1 MQGGMSMSSQQQMMV
16 ERVDEL
22 ERMIV
27 RLNGRIGELQRELNL
42 TKGMTGQGW
51 ASASRLR
58 AIWGGS
64 KPVVPA
70 AHPVRENRRVERHEH
85 CLF

>member
-1 MQGGMSMSSQQQMMV
+1 MTHQQQVMV

-27 RLNGRIGELQRELNL
+27 RLNGRIVELQRELKQ
-42 TKGMTGQGW
+42 TKGVVFTGG
-51 ASASRLR
+51 ANGSRLR
-58 AIWGGS
+58 TFLSGI
-64 KPVVPA
+64 KPVILSTTPI
-70 AHPVRENRRVERHEH
+70 RENRRVQRHDL

>member
-1 MQGGMSMSSQQQMMV
+1 MMTQQQQLVV

-27 RLNGRIGELQRELNL
+27 RLNGRIGELQRELKL
-42 TKGMTGQGW
+42 TKGLTSYGW
-51 ASASRLR
+51 SGGSRLR
-58 AIWGGS
+58 TLLGGI
-64 KPVVPA
+64 KPA
-70 AHPVRENRRVERHEH
+70 LTSSHPIRENRRVQRHDL

>member
-1 MQGGMSMSSQQQMMV
+1 MMSHQQQAMV

-27 RLNGRIGELQRELNL
+27 RLNGRIGELQRELKHS
-42 TKGMTGQGW
+42 KGTFQGW
-51 ASASRLR
+51 SGGSRLR
-58 AIWGGS
+58 TLLGGM
-64 KPVVPA
+64 KPVVSA
-70 AHPVRENRRVERHEH
+70 AHPIRENRRIERHDL

>member
-1 MQGGMSMSSQQQMMV
+1 MTYQQQTMV

-27 RLNGRIGELQRELNL
+27 RLNGRIGELQRELKESRGKVTN
-42 TKGMTGQGW
+42 GW
-51 ASASRLR
+51 PAGSRLR
-58 AIWGGS
+58 TLLGGI
-64 KPVVPA
+64 KPAMATPS
-70 AHPVRENRRVERHEH
+70 PIRENRRVQRHEL

>member
-1 MQGGMSMSSQQQMMV
+1 MMLHQQQAMV

-27 RLNGRIGELQRELNL
+27 RLNGRIGELQRELKQRN
-42 TKGMTGQGW
+42 GMVLNGW
-51 ASASRLR
+51 SGGSRLR
-58 AIWGGS
+58 TFWEGM
-64 KPVVPA
+64 KPVVAPA
-70 AHPVRENRRVERHEH
+70 SPIRENRRVQRHDL

>member
-1 MQGGMSMSSQQQMMV
+1 MMMSHQQQAMV

-27 RLNGRIGELQRELNL
+27 RLNGRIGELQRELKH
-42 TKGMTGQGW
+42 TKGWPGG
-51 ASASRLR
+51 SRLR
-58 AIWGGS
+58 PLLGGM
-64 KPVVPA
+64 KPVLSA
-70 AHPVRENRRVERHEH
+70 SHPIRENRRIERHDL

>member
-1 MQGGMSMSSQQQMMV
+1 MTQQQHIMV

-27 RLNGRIGELQRELNL
+27 RLNGRIGELQRELQL
-42 TKGMTGQGW
+42 TKGLTQGW
-51 ASASRLR
+51 SGSSRLR
-58 AIWGGS
+58 TLLSGMKS
-64 KPVVPA
+64 
-70 AHPVRENRRVERHEH
+70 HTTTTQPVRENRRVQRHDV